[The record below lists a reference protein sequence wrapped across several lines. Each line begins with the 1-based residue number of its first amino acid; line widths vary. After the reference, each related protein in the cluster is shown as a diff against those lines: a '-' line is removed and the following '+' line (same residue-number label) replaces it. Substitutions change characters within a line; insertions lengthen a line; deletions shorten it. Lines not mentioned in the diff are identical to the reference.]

1 MDMSTR
7 LYLCIHLTICNQSR
21 NLFTHSKT
29 NNSHDSCVKVLQH
42 TSMEFNMFLRYVVKY
57 TKQQK
62 KKKKLSSML
71 SLIFY
76 FKCLLN
82 SNEIYY

>member
-62 KKKKLSSML
+62 KKKKIILNAFSYILFQMPL
-71 SLIFY
+71 K
-76 FKCLLN
+76 FK
-82 SNEIYY
+82 

>member
-62 KKKKLSSML
+62 KKKNYPQCFLL
-71 SLIFY
+71 Y
-76 FKCLLN
+76 FI
-82 SNEIYY
+82 SNAS